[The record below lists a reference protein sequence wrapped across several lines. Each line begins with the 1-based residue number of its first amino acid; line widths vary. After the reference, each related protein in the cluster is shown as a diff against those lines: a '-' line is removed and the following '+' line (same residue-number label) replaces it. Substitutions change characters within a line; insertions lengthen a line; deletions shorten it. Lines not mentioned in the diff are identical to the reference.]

1 MTRVHRVPE
10 LVAHAAA
17 ELFGRSVSGLF
28 FKDRSNSHAAHAG
41 RTSNCTLRET
51 FKMQVL
57 DGGAFVG
64 TFLVQGIEC
73 AIGVAVFTMEFL
85 LAAGSTTIFAQ
96 IDRAAAATGDRNHT
110 SFHSLF
116 ENLLASY
123 HTSVAIRPLPK
134 PGIGPDTPAVAV
146 DDPLDQRQ
154 AHAGALALLGAV

>member
-1 MTRVHRVPE
+1 MPRVCDRSGCCDRQRPGQQSDVFVVRALPRSRPSCLWKRQTTRVHRVPE
-10 LVAHAAA
+10 WVAQAAA
-17 ELFGRSVSGLF
+17 GLFGRSVSGLF

-116 ENLLASY
+116 ENLLA
-123 HTSVAIRPLPK
+123 
-134 PGIGPDTPAVAV
+134 
-146 DDPLDQRQ
+146 
-154 AHAGALALLGAV
+154 